1 MASTKAQSLS
11 KPHYFISFVIPP
23 SLHSYVEQFSTKPL
37 SLSSSPSSLTEA
49 AMTLTSSSPSFMVNL
64 LIDSFGLSKQSA
76 IATSSQFLHLKTD
89 EKPLSVLTFLKNN
102 GFEATHIHDIISKRP
117 RFLVADAEKNLKPK
131 LKLLEDLGLSKFEL
145 GAFISANPS
154 ILTYSLNKTLL
165 PRILF
170 LKSYL
175 GTDENVLRFV
185 KCCSLLLVSNR
196 LLPNI
201 RHLESHGIGGLK
213 LKSLLLQRPYMFNQ
227 KLRRL
232 KEITEKVKELG
243 IESHS
248 KMYSHAVGFMSAMS
262 KETWQRKFVFLKS
275 FGWSEE
281 DICTAFQKRPAI
293 FSLSE
298 EKLQK
303 SMDYFVDELKYD
315 EKYLC
320 FHPHIFIYSLE
331 RRLIPR
337 INLLKVLRSREL
349 LKKDANL
356 SSVSVLSEKVFLEK
370 YVLSFRE
377 EAESLLKFYKGNKE
391 NPRIGAESADLKKG
405 FVTIKI

>member
-1 MASTKAQSLS
+1 
-11 KPHYFISFVIPP
+11 
-23 SLHSYVEQFSTKPL
+23 
-37 SLSSSPSSLTEA
+37 
-49 AMTLTSSSPSFMVNL
+49 MVNL
-64 LIDSFGLSKQSA
+64 LINSFGLSKQSS
-76 IATSSQFLHLKTD
+76 IATTSQFLHLKTD
-89 EKPLSVLTFLKNN
+89 EKPLSVPTFLKNN
-102 GFEATHIHDIISKRP
+102 GFEATHIHDII
-117 RFLVADAEKNLKPK
+117 VADAENTLKPK
-131 LKLLEDLGLSKFEL
+131 LKLLQDLGLSKSEL

-185 KCCSLLLVSNR
+185 RCCSSVLVSNR

-201 RHLESHGIGGLK
+201 RYLESHGIGGLK
-213 LKSLLLQRPYMFNQ
+213 LKALLLQRPHMFNR
-227 KLRRL
+227 KLSRL

-243 IESHS
+243 FESHF

-262 KETWQRKFVFLKS
+262 KETWQRKFEFFKT
-275 FGWSEE
+275 FGWSVE
-281 DICTAFQKRPAI
+281 DICAAFQTMPLI

-303 SMDYFVDELKYD
+303 TMDYSVDELKYD

-337 INLLKVLRSREL
+337 INLLKVLWSREL

-356 SSVSVLSEKVFLEK
+356 STVSVLSEKVFLEK

-377 EAESLLKFYKGNKE
+377 VAESLLKFCKGNKE
-391 NPRIGAESADLKKG
+391 NPRIGTESADLKKAS
-405 FVTIKI
+405 

>member
-49 AMTLTSSSPSFMVNL
+49 AMSLTSSSPSFMVNL

-227 KLRRL
+227 KLSRL
-232 KEITEKVKELG
+232 KEITEKEACNL
-243 IESHS
+243 
-248 KMYSHAVGFMSAMS
+248 
-262 KETWQRKFVFLKS
+262 FL
-275 FGWSEE
+275 
-281 DICTAFQKRPAI
+281 
-293 FSLSE
+293 LE

-320 FHPHIFIYSLE
+320 FHPHIFIYSLD

>member
-1 MASTKAQSLS
+1 MALTKAQSLS

-23 SLHSYVEQFSTKPL
+23 SLHSYVEQYSTKPL
-37 SLSSSPSSLTEA
+37 SLSSSPSSLTED
-49 AMTLTSSSPSFMVNL
+49 AMSLTSSSPSFMVNL

-89 EKPLSVLTFLKNN
+89 EKPLSVLTFLKHN
-102 GFEATHIHDIISKRP
+102 GVEATHIHDIISKCP
-117 RFLVADAEKNLKPK
+117 RFLVADAEENLKPK

-154 ILTYSLNKTLL
+154 ILTYSLNKRLL

-185 KCCSLLLVSNR
+185 KGCSSLLVSNR
-196 LLPNI
+196 FLPNI
-201 RHLESHGIGGLK
+201 RHLESHGIGGL
-213 LKSLLLQRPYMFNQ
+213 N
-227 KLRRL
+227 RL
-232 KEITEKVKELG
+232 KEITEKVTELG
-243 IESHS
+243 IEFHS

-281 DICTAFQKRPAI
+281 DICTAFQQIPVI

-298 EKLQK
+298 EKLQET
-303 SMDYFVDELKYD
+303 MDYFVDELKYD
-315 EKYLC
+315 EKYRC
-320 FHPHIFIYSLE
+320 FHPHIFSYSLE

-356 SSVSVLSEKVFLEK
+356 SSVS

-377 EAESLLKFYKGNKE
+377 EAESLLKFYKENKE
-391 NPRIGAESADLKKG
+391 NPRIGAESADLKKAS
-405 FVTIKI
+405 

>member
-1 MASTKAQSLS
+1 M
-11 KPHYFISFVIPP
+11 
-23 SLHSYVEQFSTKPL
+23 
-37 SLSSSPSSLTEA
+37 SLTF
-49 AMTLTSSSPSFMVNL
+49 SSPSFMVNL
-64 LIDSFGLSKQSA
+64 LINSFGLSKQSA
-76 IATSSQFLHLKTD
+76 IATTSQFLHLKTD
-89 EKPLSVLTFLKNN
+89 EKLLSVLTFLKNK
-102 GFEATHIHDIISKRP
+102 GFRSMTLSA
-117 RFLVADAEKNLKPK
+117 KNLKPK

-201 RHLESHGIGGLK
+201 RHLESHGMGGLK

-227 KLRRL
+227 KLSRL

-281 DICTAFQKRPAI
+281 DICTAFQKMPAI

-331 RRLIPR
+331 RRLIPS

-349 LKKDANL
+349 LKKDATL
-356 SSVSVLSEKVFLEK
+356 SSVG